1 VRPFLPPLRGARI
14 TGFQK
19 TGDNAWSLSYE
30 VGGEASK
37 INYRLDAPGRATF
50 EFVGPDGE
58 KRTEQYS
65 GRAGGGQ
72 RGGGQGG
79 GGRRPREAPGAGAE
93 DGAAPPA
100 SPSTPTNAPANASS
114 GFTLTS
120 SGVNGQ
126 GLLDGKYTCDGESIS
141 PPFAWS
147 NLPAGT
153 KSLALTIHHITPDDE
168 ERVYLVLSGIPAE
181 TKALEAA
188 QKTIGR
194 FGANSVNRRAEYA
207 PPCSKGPGEK
217 VYTVTVF
224 ALSAEPALGAAREGV
239 TRAALLKAIEKTTLG
254 RASVDLRYA
263 RRTDGEEAAPQRG
276 QGGQQGG
283 QNGRRGGQGGGGQGG
298 GGQGG
303 GGRRGGQGGGGG
315 GGGGQGGGGGEQGG
329 LLARMTAFHT
339 DVPAHDVDVVLVRPT
354 DRSITVTIDV
364 AKTADA
370 VVEYWTEKAP
380 RKQQTAPVAVP
391 ADRVASVELKGL
403 EPATMYSYRVGL
415 LRDAGSGGDARVPA
429 WGETAFFRTR
439 PGAGTPFTFAIQA
452 DSHLDANVSTKAYEQ
467 TVRNIRADRP
477 DLFMDLGDT
486 FMTDKRG
493 QDYERTLPQ
502 YDAQRYYFGIAC
514 ENAALFMILGNHD
527 GEKGDVGRGIAEWSY
542 NQRVARFPAPTID
555 GAMYTGNTLFK
566 DGRGSHYYAF

>member
-1 VRPFLPPLRGARI
+1 MNI
-14 TGFQK
+14 SCT
-19 TGDNAWSLSYE
+19 S
-30 VGGEASK
+30 
-37 INYRLDAPGRATF
+37 LDA
-50 EFVGPDGE
+50 D
-58 KRTEQYS
+58 
-65 GRAGGGQ
+65 
-72 RGGGQGG
+72 
-79 GGRRPREAPGAGAE
+79 
-93 DGAAPPA
+93 
-100 SPSTPTNAPANASS
+100 
-114 GFTLTS
+114 
-120 SGVNGQ
+120 
-126 GLLDGKYTCDGESIS
+126 GLLAVRCTCDGDSIAPALEWS
-141 PPFAWS
+141 GLPKDTRSIAVLMDHAPPDS
-147 NLPAGT
+147 GEP
-153 KSLALTIHHITPDDE
+153 H
-168 ERVYLVLSGIPAE
+168 VYMVVYGIPASAKGLTE
-181 TKALEAA
+181 
-188 QKTIGR
+188 
-194 FGANSVNRRAEYA
+194 GARDVGTWGVNTVNRRAEYA

-263 RRTDGEEAAPQRG
+263 RQTDGEEAAPQRG

-298 GGQGG
+298 GG
-303 GGRRGGQGGGGG
+303 RRAGQGGGGG

-403 EPATMYSYRVGL
+403 EPGTMYSYRVGL
-415 LRDAGSGGDARVPA
+415 LRDAGSGRDARVPA

-439 PGAGTPFTFAIQA
+439 PGPGTPFTFAIQA
-452 DSHLDANVSTKAYEQ
+452 DSHLDANVNPKAYEQ

-555 GAMYTGNTLFK
+555 GAMYTGDTSFE
-566 DGRGSHYYAF
+566 DGRGSHYYAFEWGDALFIVLDPFWHTTERTRGGGGGEGG